1 MRSNGIFHH
10 SNNPSWISSLISASV
25 LFTAVVRL
33 TMEFQ
38 KPVRATNVS
47 VYFYF
52 WLFYAYFKLKQ
63 AVLLKMYG
71 IQYTSLVIIVYFRLK
86 INYHFGATTYL
97 SVDLLK
103 LPMSA
108 TPEWK
113 FLKCMSLF
121 SFFGER

>member
-1 MRSNGIFHH
+1 
-10 SNNPSWISSLISASV
+10 
-25 LFTAVVRL
+25 
-33 TMEFQ
+33 MEFQ